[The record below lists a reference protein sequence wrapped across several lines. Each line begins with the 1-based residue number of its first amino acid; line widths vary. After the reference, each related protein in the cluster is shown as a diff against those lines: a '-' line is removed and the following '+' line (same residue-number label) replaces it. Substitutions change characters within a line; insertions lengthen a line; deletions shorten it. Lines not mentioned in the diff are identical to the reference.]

1 MLIDLFPDLY
11 FYALDLLSSYT
22 LTVQLNPLSQT
33 ALESDALILA
43 VLIEC
48 LV

>member
-1 MLIDLFPDLY
+1 MPWTY
-11 FYALDLLSSYT
+11 FLLK
-22 LTVQLNPLSQT
+22 LLPVQLNTLSQT

-43 VLIEC
+43 VLIEF

>member
-1 MLIDLFPDLY
+1 MPWTYFPLK
-11 FYALDLLSSYT
+11 LLP
-22 LTVQLNPLSQT
+22 VQLNTLPHT

-43 VLIEC
+43 VLTEC